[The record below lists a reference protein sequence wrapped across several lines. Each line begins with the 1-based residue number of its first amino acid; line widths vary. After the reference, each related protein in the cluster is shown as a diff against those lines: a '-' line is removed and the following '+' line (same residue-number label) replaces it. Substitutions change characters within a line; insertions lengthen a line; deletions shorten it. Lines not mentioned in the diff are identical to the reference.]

1 MFYLRDMDSQKIL
14 CEIKTPRFT
23 SLSERQVVPQGEHG
37 GEQSALQLEDSQGLV
52 MRNCFNVYIQIHHQL
67 LQNLEGL
74 VLGNMLKLVQY

>member
-1 MFYLRDMDSQKIL
+1 M
-14 CEIKTPRFT
+14 
-23 SLSERQVVPQGEHG
+23 PQGEHG

-74 VLGNMLKLVQY
+74 VLGNVLNLLCTILKIRINHSNIKSFFGLGSVRKKF